1 MALTFSLINTW
12 DDGKR
17 VHVSGT
23 FGCSCC
29 WPPAGAFVSIHYSA
43 GRLKKFAARR
53 NSTPQITS
61 RDLLF
66 HSNTKVTANS
76 TNIAPAQTPPS
87 SSKTQ
92 SENEASP
99 QNQQGT
105 DASLPAPDANAA
117 TPAPSRSNAAAS
129 ASSATAPQ
137 STAEIPAADLA
148 TLYSYVQD
156 CRACQLQLTAAK
168 QNASD
173 DASKIRALTRERAAA
188 ISPPQKAA
196 PSGSA

>member
-129 ASSATAPQ
+129 ASSATAPPIHRRNPRRR
-137 STAEIPAADLA
+137 SRHP
-148 TLYSYVQD
+148 
-156 CRACQLQLTAAK
+156 LQLRPRLPRLPTPTHRRQTK
-168 QNASD
+168 RLRRHRHPMPHRPLPLILQPLGGRAS
-173 DASKIRALTRERAAA
+173 
-188 ISPPQKAA
+188 
-196 PSGSA
+196 